1 MTSYLLRGGQNQFGY
16 SFPGHNEQLINK
28 TQVPNKYNDMKHP
41 YKPIY
46 SLKKYIYIYMFS
58 SKCPFSYSAL
68 INFLIPSVRNSWRSC
83 VEKNRML
90 LDLMRKVVKHSQCF
104 TIWPNIFFSGR
115 NWENEILAEY
125 HAQVKVRDIGTFRS
139 VAFYLCT
146 KQHCM
151 VMNVSHRTADNS
163 SECFYC
169 AVDHL

>member
-46 SLKKYIYIYMFS
+46 SLKKNIYIYMFS

-104 TIWPNIFFSGR
+104 TIWPNIFFLVETGKMKFLLNTMLR
-115 NWENEILAEY
+115 
-125 HAQVKVRDIGTFRS
+125 
-139 VAFYLCT
+139 
-146 KQHCM
+146 
-151 VMNVSHRTADNS
+151 
-163 SECFYC
+163 
-169 AVDHL
+169 